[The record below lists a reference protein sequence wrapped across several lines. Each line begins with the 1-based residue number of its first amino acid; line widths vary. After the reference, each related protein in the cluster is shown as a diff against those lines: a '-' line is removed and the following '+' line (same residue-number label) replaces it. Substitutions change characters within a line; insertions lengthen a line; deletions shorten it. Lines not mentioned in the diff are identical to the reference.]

1 MAEDTEA
8 PELPL
13 TEDGPTE
20 DIDIEI
26 SEDDLGESLADY
38 QTEDREEEAEEEDSE
53 SEPEAEEEPV
63 EEEASEEEAEAED
76 EEEEEAPKRKRSPDK
91 RIAELAR
98 KAAEAERRAQEME
111 TRLRHEAEL
120 RQQSDAAMMTH
131 YKNNLII
138 EANTVKQQLVEAH
151 SLQDSERIIDL
162 QAKYYKLQND
172 LEGVENWEAQQ
183 KLNMPQVQQQVQTQN
198 TQVQPSLEPRTAQW
212 IQKNSWFQP
221 QSQDFDPEMH
231 EEATLYARRIERR
244 YRSEGRDDE
253 IGGVDYFTEID
264 RHMRKEFP
272 DAFTSVPTPS
282 KKAPPMARDSN
293 VAPVQRSAPG
303 QPAKST
309 TSVRLTADQRRM
321 AHQLAQSGAI
331 RKPNGGRM
339 TELEAEKYY
348 AVHMMK
354 QAKGA

>member
-1 MAEDTEA
+1 MSEDTET

-13 TEDGPTE
+13 TEEGPTE

-26 SEDDLGESLADY
+26 TEEDLGESLAEY
-38 QTEDREEEAEEEDSE
+38 QEAEAEEEY
-53 SEPEAEEEPV
+53 EEEEGEP
-63 EEEASEEEAEAED
+63 EEASEEEVEEEEE

-91 RIAELAR
+91 RISELAR
-98 KAAEAERRAQEME
+98 KAAEAERRAQELE

-120 RQQSDAAMMTH
+120 RQQSDMAMMTH
-131 YKNNLII
+131 YKNNLLI
-138 EANTVKQQLVEAH
+138 EAGTVKQQLVEAH
-151 SLQDSERIIDL
+151 SMGDSERIVDL
-162 QAKYYKLQND
+162 QAKYYKLQGD

-183 KLNMPQVQQQVQTQN
+183 KLNAPQVQQQVQN
-198 TQVQPSLEPRTAQW
+198 EDKPAAPKLEPRTAQW
-212 IQKNSWFQP
+212 IQKNAWFQP
-221 QSQDFDPEMH
+221 QSPDFDPEMH
-231 EEATLYARRIERR
+231 EEATLYARRVERR

-253 IGGVDYFTEID
+253 IGSVDYFTEID

-272 DAFTSVPTPS
+272 DAFSNVATFS

-293 VAPVQRSAPG
+293 VAPVQRGAPG
-303 QPAKST
+303 QPSKNSK
-309 TSVRLTADQRRM
+309 SVRLTADQRRM

>member
-1 MAEDTEA
+1 MAEETDA

-13 TEDGPTE
+13 TEEGPTE

-26 SEDDLGESLADY
+26 TEEDLGESLAEY
-38 QTEDREEEAEEEDSE
+38 QESEPEEEESEEEESEEEEPEPQAEEEEAEE
-53 SEPEAEEEPV
+53 
-63 EEEASEEEAEAED
+63 ASDE

-91 RIAELAR
+91 RISELAR
-98 KAAEAERRAQEME
+98 KAAEAERRAQELE

-120 RQQSDAAMMTH
+120 RQQSDMAMMTH
-131 YKNNLII
+131 YKNNLLI
-138 EANTVKQQLVEAH
+138 EAGTVKQQLVEAH
-151 SLQDSERIIDL
+151 SMGDSEKIIDL

-183 KLNMPQVQQQVQTQN
+183 KLNTPQVQQQA
-198 TQVQPSLEPRTAQW
+198 QPEQKPAQPTLEPRTAQW
-212 IQKNSWFQP
+212 IQKNTWFQP
-221 QSQDFDPEMH
+221 QSEDFDPEMH
-231 EEATLYARRIERR
+231 EEATLYARRVERR

-272 DAFTSVPTPS
+272 DAFSSVSTPS

-303 QPAKST
+303 QPAKNTKSI
-309 TSVRLTADQRRM
+309 RLTADQRRM

>member
-1 MAEDTEA
+1 MSEDTET

-26 SEDDLGESLADY
+26 TEEDLGESLADY
-38 QTEDREEEAEEEDSE
+38 QSEEAESEEDEAEEEEAEEEG
-53 SEPEAEEEPV
+53 A
-63 EEEASEEEAEAED
+63 EEASEEEAEAESE

-91 RIAELAR
+91 RISELAR
-98 KAAEAERRAQEME
+98 KAAEAERRAQELE

-120 RQQSDAAMMTH
+120 RQQSDMAMMTH
-131 YKNNLII
+131 YKNNLAI
-138 EANTVKQQLVEAH
+138 EANAVKQALVEAH
-151 SLQDSERIIDL
+151 TLQDSEKIIDL
-162 QAKYYKLQND
+162 QAKYYKLQSD

-183 KLNMPQVQQQVQTQN
+183 KLNTPQVQQQAKAEPAQA
-198 TQVQPSLEPRTAQW
+198 QPTLEPRTAQW

-244 YRSEGRDDE
+244 YKSEGREDE

-272 DAFTSVPTPS
+272 DAFTSVSTPS

-303 QPAKST
+303 QPTKNT
-309 TSVRLTADQRRM
+309 RTVRLTADQRRM

-339 TELEAEKYY
+339 SELEAEKYY
-348 AVHMMK
+348 AVHMTK